1 MEINN
6 AAIGIKRVLLD
17 FKEINIIRIK
27 ILAKNIIQ
35 NPNPKN
41 AVHTNIEGFMKGH
54 RAQSSE
60 KNNSIIPPI
69 PITDF
74 PNP

>member
-6 AAIGIKRVLLD
+6 AAIGIKRALLD

-54 RAQSSE
+54 KEQSSE
-60 KNNSIIPPI
+60 KDNSIIPPI